1 MEITSV
7 LGVLAV
13 FVLIVA
19 NGFFVAAE
27 FALVK
32 VRATRIDQLV
42 TEGKPA
48 AKVVQQQIGHLD
60 TYIAA
65 TQLGITL
72 ASLALGWI
80 GEPSL
85 AHLIEPLFAWVG
97 GAAAEE
103 LAHSAAIALSFALIT
118 AGHIILGELVPKA
131 IALQRDESTA
141 LFVARPL
148 LLFARLFHPVIVFM
162 NGAGNAVVRL
172 LGLSAANEHTSVH
185 SPQELEML
193 VVQSRKA
200 GVLDQQEADFI
211 RHAFAFEDTTVR
223 QVMIPRTEIVGL
235 ALTSTFEQVYHLVTT
250 ERYTR
255 YPVYE
260 GTMDTI
266 VGMVHLKDLVTW
278 FSPQADPRAFE
289 LGPLL
294 RPVLA
299 VPETTTIGHLLTQM
313 QRERKHL
320 AVVID
325 EYGSTAGMVTLEDI
339 LEELVGE
346 VQDEFDTPREGVHP
360 EIEVLPDGSCLVDGL
375 LSLSD
380 FAERFGVIPAPSQ
393 AQTLGGYILEQEDRI
408 PQVGDTLHLGSYL
421 LRVEEMDGR
430 RVARVR
436 VEPSGKPGY
445 QEEETGTKSR
455 QES

>member
-1 MEITSV
+1 MDITSV

-42 TEGKPA
+42 NEGKHA

-97 GAAAEE
+97 GAAVEG

-131 IALQRDESTA
+131 IALQRDEPTA

-162 NGAGNAVVRL
+162 NAVGNAVVHL
-172 LGLSAANEHTSVH
+172 LGLSAASEHTSVH
-185 SPQELEML
+185 SPEELEML

-266 VGMVHLKDLVTW
+266 V
-278 FSPQADPRAFE
+278 
-289 LGPLL
+289 
-294 RPVLA
+294 PVLA

-380 FAERFGVIPAPSQ
+380 FVERFGVTLAPSQ
-393 AQTLGGYILEQEDRI
+393 AQTLGGYILEREDRI

-445 QEEETGTKSR
+445 QEEVPGSKSR